1 MSSTSL
7 QSAGGQL
14 LRPGMCAFSVYL
26 DDKKTSFNAANAAT
40 TVPYSTNGTVLFDR
54 NNDFDISNNKFTA
67 PVTGLYMMNQA
78 LRVDDLTVGK
88 YVVTTLMEPGY
99 SGNGG
104 ADNEHASRS
113 VEDIIYS
120 QMYDGF
126 IASNTSLNTLKA
138 SNLIE
143 LQAGQEVRH
152 IIYVQDDTSV
162 TLNDRV
168 TSFSGYLVG

>member
-1 MSSTSL
+1 
-7 QSAGGQL
+7 
-14 LRPGMCAFSVYL
+14 
-26 DDKKTSFNAANAAT
+26 
-40 TVPYSTNGTVLFDR
+40 
-54 NNDFDISNNKFTA
+54 
-67 PVTGLYMMNQA
+67 MMNHA
-78 LRVDDLTVGK
+78 LRMDDLTVGK
-88 YVVTTLMEPGY
+88 FVVTSLMEPGY
-99 SGNGG
+99 TGNGG
-104 ADNEHASRS
+104 ADSEHASRT

-126 IASNTSLNTLKA
+126 IASNTSINTAKS

-152 IIYVQDDTSV
+152 IVYVQDDTSV